1 MQFSKS
7 LGLLLLG
14 VLKRLW
20 WLAPS
25 LFTDPFDF
33 MERWF
38 KVMYQPP
45 PFLFWLLLSLG
56 LGMAIALTYHDLR
69 MQKDTIERK
78 LKEKEYKNFSVAW
91 VNGKSWLRTPS
102 GRTEFWEDESDG
114 LSLLLWGHVSVTTI
128 GTIQVESVTL
138 DMGGQSYVCNWPSEG
153 FYTSEERDVEFEI
166 PLDTPRGKRAATLK
180 AIVDGQPYI
189 SKSFTLDLPE
199 GKQVFRIED
208 SQP

>member
-1 MQFSKS
+1 
-7 LGLLLLG
+7 
-14 VLKRLW
+14 
-20 WLAPS
+20 
-25 LFTDPFDF
+25 
-33 MERWF
+33 
-38 KVMYQPP
+38 
-45 PFLFWLLLSLG
+45 
-56 LGMAIALTYHDLR
+56 

-166 PLDTPRGKRAATLK
+166 PLDTPRGKRTATLK